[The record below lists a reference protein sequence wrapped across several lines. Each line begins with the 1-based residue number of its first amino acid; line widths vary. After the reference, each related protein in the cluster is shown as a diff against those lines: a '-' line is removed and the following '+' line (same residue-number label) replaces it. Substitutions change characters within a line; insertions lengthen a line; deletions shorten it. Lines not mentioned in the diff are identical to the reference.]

1 MSYFHFRIALSSLN
15 SRHLH
20 CSINFA
26 CPLCLCAQFLH
37 VTHKR
42 TYTPATPFIIKNIS
56 KRQVM
61 PTHMLCDLQ
70 QPPPLLTTVA
80 TLRSSPSAI
89 CSFTALPTT
98 RSLFLLSSAQSLW
111 QVAASHML
119 VYVRI
124 SNLILQ
130 AHPSPPPSTAK
141 HCCLSNFLG
150 CLIRESKICVALIV
164 VIYNSLLVF

>member
-1 MSYFHFRIALSSLN
+1 MCPIFTCHSQAHIYP
-15 SRHLH
+15 RHTL
-20 CSINFA
+20 F
-26 CPLCLCAQFLH
+26 
-37 VTHKR
+37 
-42 TYTPATPFIIKNIS
+42 YIKNIS